1 MQFDRLKRREFITLL
16 GGATVAWPLAAR
28 AQQAKGPVRIGFLP
42 LGSPSNAHD
51 RSNVEAFQEGLRKAG
66 LVEHRDI
73 VLDIVWSRS
82 HRYYPGRF
90 GAPTTSQDTDL
101 KDAVEFG
108 CHGAFSSDPA
118 GARPAPLEGEA
129 RRIATADK
137 VCIPARRGDF

>member
-1 MQFDRLKRREFITLL
+1 MTAAFVQRLRELGWIEGRNITIEYRWADGDTDRLADLVAEF
-16 GGATVAWPLAAR
+16 
-28 AQQAKGPVRIGFLP
+28 VRL
-42 LGSPSNAHD
+42 
-51 RSNVEAFQEGLRKAG
+51 KAD
-66 LVEHRDI
+66 VI
-73 VLDIVWSRS
+73 VTTGT
-82 HRYYPGRF
+82 PGRF

-101 KDAVEFG
+101 KDAVKFG